1 MSIGKVL
8 RKEQREIR
16 LIDKIINDGFLTEE
30 QRIAN
35 ANAKKEEAKQAFL
48 LQRETEEINQDN
60 RIFDSLN

>member
-35 ANAKKEEAKQAFL
+35 AKDTVQD
-48 LQRETEEINQDN
+48 TVQDN
-60 RIFDSLN
+60 KGIDWAEFDKQDQIIMSSND